1 MNQPAQTTDPVNTP
15 PPNRFCD
22 VVMKGGI
29 TSGVVYPLAVA
40 RLAERFKLK
49 NIGGTSAGA
58 IAAAA
63 AAAAEFGRDKGGF
76 DLLKKL
82 PDFLSDAAPDGQNTN
97 LFAFFQPQKST
108 RRPFQV
114 LVAALDASSLS
125 RGIQCVLFALVCQ
138 YWWAALLGGLPGLG
152 LMWLEW
158 LANAGP
164 LTGVNLL
171 LGLALSLVG
180 AVLFPAIEFSLE
192 FTNNV
197 PENFF
202 GLCTGMS
209 EAFYDADKGAP
220 PLCGQPLTS
229 WLTEYL
235 NHAAGR
241 KKDEPL
247 LRFGDLWGTEDPNAE
262 RRINLEMM
270 TTCVTHGRPYRLPF
284 RDDKDL
290 NENRFYFCAEEFKL
304 LFPKRVV
311 DWLLSH
317 PRPPTGKTARERA
330 ESIASREELAKRGI
344 FPMPAPADL
353 PVVVAVRMSLS
364 FPILLSAIP
373 LYAVERRQDQS
384 GENPEHCW
392 FSDGGVCSNFPLH
405 FFDSALPRRPTL
417 SINLA
422 EKPSGTPADE
432 LQPVMPDNNEAGKQE
447 RWNRF
452 ELNETIES
460 GTKKIVR
467 EKTGFGKLTGF
478 IGALMKTMQNWTDNT
493 QSRLPGFRD
502 RIVHV
507 PLTPEEGGLN
517 LNMPKSRIEALTG
530 RGKQAGETLLD
541 HFADSPIHTEMT
553 WKNHRWLRMRAMM
566 ASLEKLIEQ
575 TDNACA
581 HPEGGD
587 VPYDQWIE
595 SGFEGPS
602 YKWANKTQ
610 RDVAQRTLSA
620 MRAIARDWREAM
632 TTQGNPVSAADGAPR
647 PRAELRPR
655 PQV

>member
-1 MNQPAQTTDPVNTP
+1 MNQPAQTTGPVNTP

-82 PDFLSDAAPDGQNTN
+82 PGFLSDAAPDAQNTN
-97 LFAFFQPQKST
+97 LFAFFQPQKGT
-108 RRPFQV
+108 RRLFNV

-125 RGIQCVLFALVCQ
+125 HGIQCVLCALICQ
-138 YWWAALLGGLPGLG
+138 YWWASLLGGLLG
-152 LMWLEW
+152 LFLIGLAWH
-158 LANAGP
+158 ANAGL

-180 AVLFPAIEFSLE
+180 AILFPAIEFILE
-192 FTNNV
+192 FSKSV
-197 PENFF
+197 PENFY

-209 EAFYDADKGAP
+209 EAFYDIEKCVP
-220 PLCGQPLTS
+220 PLCGQPLTF

-235 NHAAGR
+235 NRAAGR
-241 KKDEPL
+241 TTEEPL
-247 LRFGDLWGTEDPNAE
+247 LSFGDLWGTKDPTAE
-262 RRINLEMM
+262 RQINLEMV

-284 RDDKDL
+284 RDDEDL

-317 PRPPTGKTARERA
+317 PRPPTGKSAHDRA
-330 ESIASREELAKRGI
+330 ESIANREKLAKRGI

-373 LYAVERRQDQS
+373 LYAVERRRDKS

-422 EKPSGTPADE
+422 EKPNGTPVDE

-452 ELNETIES
+452 ELNESIES
-460 GTKKIVR
+460 GTTIVR
-467 EKTGFGKLTGF
+467 EKSGFGKLTGF

-530 RGKQAGETLLD
+530 RGNQAGETLLN
-541 HFADSPIHTEMT
+541 HFADSPNHPDMT
-553 WKNHRWLRMRAMM
+553 WDNHRWLRMRAMM
-566 ASLEKLIEQ
+566 ASLEKLVEQ
-575 TDNACA
+575 ADNACA

-595 SGFEGPS
+595 SGFEGRS
-602 YKWANKTQ
+602 YKWANNTQ
-610 RDVAQRTLSA
+610 RDVARRTLSA
-620 MRAIARDWREAM
+620 LRGIARDWKEAT
-632 TTQGNPVSAADGAPR
+632 TTQGNPVSAADNAPR